1 LPIITLVKA
10 SEEEQLTS
18 SGGPRGK
25 MAASCDCVTIIEDGE
40 ILVEKDVPIPL
51 ADGHVVYC
59 NVFRPNRDGVFP
71 PIVVFTPYGK
81 DSDVAVDFKRY
92 WDFVLRDHPEVVREG
107 STGKYLTWE
116 VPDPERWVP
125 AGYAVIVVDAR
136 GTGKSS
142 GFYEM
147 MAPLQSRE
155 YYDAIEWAG
164 TQPWSNGRVGLLG
177 VSYLAIKQWQVAA
190 LQPQHLAAIIP
201 WEGMFDH
208 YRDLYR
214 HGGIYSSFF
223 LKLLWDSQIATN
235 QNGNAGSAYRDRFTG
250 KVSTGAALNPEL
262 LPSNLANV
270 YEAGLRH
277 PFDDAYFKVRT
288 PVAERI
294 TVPLLSAGNWGGL
307 GLHLRG
313 NVEAFE
319 MAASRQK
326 WLEMH
331 TDTHFASMYLPQ
343 AVAMQMRFFDHFLK
357 GEDNGWDKQPPLILT
372 IRDPRGTVRRDEN
385 EWPLARTEWTRYY
398 LGAADGALSTDVPA
412 ASSKAEYDALG
423 EGVTLRSAP
432 FDKDREFTG
441 PVVAKLFVSTSTVDM
456 DLFLTLRLFDA
467 DQNEV
472 TFVGANDPR
481 APVSQGWLRVSHRK
495 TDPERSRPY
504 KPYHPHDERQSL
516 KPGEIYE
523 VDVEIWPTSIVV
535 PAGYRLAL
543 TIGGKDFER
552 PDAQGLM
559 KGSGIFLHN
568 DPADRPM
575 DVFGGV
581 SAIYTGGDRASH
593 LLMPLIPMA

>member
-1 LPIITLVKA
+1 MGA
-10 SEEEQLTS
+10 SND
-18 SGGPRGK
+18 G
-25 MAASCDCVTIIEDGE
+25 VTVINDNG
-40 ILVEKDVPIPL
+40 ILIEKDVPIPL
-51 ADGHVVYC
+51 ADGHIVYC
-59 NVFRPNRDGVFP
+59 NVFRPDREGPVP

-92 WDFVLRDHPEVVREG
+92 WDFVLRDHPEVVRDG

-136 GTGKSS
+136 GTGKSP

-147 MAPLQSRE
+147 MAPLQTRE

-164 TQPWSNGRVGLLG
+164 TQVWSNGRVGLLG

-190 LQPQHLAAIIP
+190 LQPPHLAAIIP

-235 QNGNAGSAYRDRFTG
+235 QNGNGETPYRDRFTG
-250 KVSTGAALNPEL
+250 ATSTGNSIKPEL
-262 LPSNLANV
+262 LSGNRANV
-270 YEAGLRH
+270 YEAGLQH
-277 PFDDAYFKVRT
+277 PFDDAYFKLRT

-294 TVPLLSAGNWGGL
+294 QVPLLSAGNWGGL

-313 NVEAFE
+313 NIEAFE
-319 MAASRQK
+319 HAASRQK

-331 TDTHFASMYLPQ
+331 TDTHFASMYLPE
-343 AVAMQMRFFDHFLK
+343 AVALQRRFFDYFLK
-357 GEDNGWDKQPPLILT
+357 GEENGWDKQPPLILT
-372 IRDPRGTVRRDEN
+372 IRDPRGPFRRNET
-385 EWPLARTEWTRYY
+385 EWPLARTQWFRYY
-398 LGAADGALSTDVPA
+398 LDTEAEALSPVPPPA
-412 ASSKAEYDALG
+412 AERMDYEALG
-423 EGVTLRSAP
+423 PGVTLRSAP
-432 FDKDREFTG
+432 LEMDMEFTG
-441 PVVAKLFVSTSTVDM
+441 PVAAKLFVSTTTTDM
-456 DLFLTLRLFDA
+456 DLFITLRVFDPNG
-467 DQNEV
+467 NEV
-472 TFVGANDPR
+472 TFVGANDPK

-495 TDPERSRPY
+495 TDQERSRPY
-504 KPYHPHDERQSL
+504 KPHHPHDGRL
-516 KPGEIYE
+516 PVLPGEIYE

-543 TIGGKDFER
+543 TVAGKDFER
-552 PDAQGLM
+552 LGEEGFM

-568 DPADRPM
+568 DPADRPR
-575 DVFGGV
+575 DIFGGINTIH
-581 SAIYTGGDRASH
+581 AGGNRSSY
-593 LLMPLIPMA
+593 LLMPLVPPG